1 VVNLVKKSAFKAK
14 IRIPITPH
22 MLRHSFATQLLEAG
36 VDLRQ
41 VQVSLGHQSTKTTDI
56 YAKILHI
63 NNKKIKIILDTM
75 YKSVNLNENRTT
87 L

>member
-1 VVNLVKKSAFKAK
+1 
-14 IRIPITPH
+14 
-22 MLRHSFATQLLEAG
+22 MLKHSFATQLLEAG

-41 VQVSLGHQSTKTTDI
+41 VQVSLGHQYAKTIEI

-75 YKSVNLNENRTT
+75 H
-87 L
+87 